1 MINAS
6 VDNPLEEPTPE
17 LVLRICQ
24 EYGIPDVGY
33 LKTHVNRFLMTRSL
47 LLEQWKIER
56 GNRILDIGAHW
67 LHNAICYAISGFAV
81 TASDLAGN
89 KTLSS
94 PAVISLAKNHGITI
108 QPYRDLSDPVELDS
122 LPTDSFDLILF
133 AEILEHITFNPIKMW
148 SVLYRLLRPGG
159 RIVITTPNYHMA
171 SFLEDAV
178 NLLQG
183 KSCGISTSTLLEIN
197 TFGPHWKEY
206 SATDIREYFER
217 LSPDFRSNR
226 LLFIDPY
233 PALNQD
239 RSGLIS
245 GVTKKLSDALP
256 GNPELAEKLS
266 AHLTGLDEVR
276 SLKPSLYAEIDL
288 KEKNHG
294 IVVKPRWHASLPPRP

>member
-1 MINAS
+1 MNAFAS
-6 VDNPLEEPTPE
+6 ANNALKEPTPE
-17 LVLRICQ
+17 LVLKICQ
-24 EYGIPDVGY
+24 EYGIPDAGY
-33 LKTHVNRFLMTRSL
+33 LKTHLNRFLMTRSL
-47 LLEQWKIER
+47 LLEQWEIGR

-81 TASDLAGN
+81 TASDLAG

-133 AEILEHITFNPIKMW
+133 AEILEHITFNPVKMW

-159 RIVITTPNYHMA
+159 RIILTTPNYHMA

-183 KSCGISTSTLLEIN
+183 KSGGISIGTLLEIN

-206 SATDIREYFER
+206 SATDIGEYFSR
-217 LSPDFRSNR
+217 LSPDFKISR
-226 LLFIDPY
+226 LLFTDPY
-233 PALNQD
+233 SASNENL
-239 RSGLIS
+239 SGLIS
-245 GVTKKLSDALP
+245 RVGKRLSEALP
-256 GNPELAEKLS
+256 GNPELAEKLT

-276 SLKPSLYAEIDL
+276 SLKPSLHVEIDL
-288 KEKNHG
+288 EEKNHG
-294 IVVKPRWHASLPPRP
+294 IVVKPRWQALPAS